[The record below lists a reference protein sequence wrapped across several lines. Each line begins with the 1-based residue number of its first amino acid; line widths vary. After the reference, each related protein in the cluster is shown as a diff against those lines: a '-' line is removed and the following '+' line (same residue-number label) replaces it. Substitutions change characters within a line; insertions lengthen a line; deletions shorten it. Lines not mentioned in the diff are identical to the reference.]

1 VRERVVFPL
10 GFAFF
15 SVLALLA
22 NKALGT
28 EEQWPKTN
36 FYRFSFRRRAV
47 PGRAFASLDFPFVFA
62 DFGLAPL
69 CKKKP
74 TNQNRTMGASQNHTP
89 LHRPRMW
96 ATLQAHRIGCLL
108 RPLLDWLVSHAINRI
123 VLSHLLTQH

>member
-22 NKALGT
+22 NKALGI

-69 CKKKP
+69 CKKKRQIKTGLWEHP
-74 TNQNRTMGASQNHTP
+74 KTTHLFIAPECGQHFR
-89 LHRPRMW
+89 
-96 ATLQAHRIGCLL
+96 RIE
-108 RPLLDWLVSHAINRI
+108 LDVFFVPFWIGWSVMPSIE
-123 VLSHLLTQH
+123 